1 MTHIRGNGHKKVV
14 IVGLGLIG
22 GSIAMALRKN
32 GMKVFGLDSDEN
44 VLELARQKGIE
55 TYLFDTQGMADKT
68 AIPDIF
74 ADVDIVFVSLPV
86 SRIVDA
92 VKIIA
97 GYIPQNTIITD
108 TGSVKKAIVSE
119 IEAILPDGSAFVG
132 GHPMAGSENS
142 GFEWAREDMFWGAP
156 YVLTPTARTDAEALW
171 TMIKLV
177 KDLGGKPVIMS
188 VEEHDRMA
196 AAASHLPQI
205 ISTTLVNAVSE
216 IYPKDRVMELAGGG
230 WRDTTRIAGSN
241 AFMWKD
247 ILIYNK
253 DEILP
258 LISTF
263 KEQLLLL
270 ESAIGTSDGDAIIE
284 RFQNARVYKSRR

>member
-1 MTHIRGNGHKKVV
+1 MTHIQGNGHKKAV

-55 TYLFDTQGMADKT
+55 TYPFDTQGMADKT

-119 IEAILPDGSAFVG
+119 IEAILPDDSAFVG

-156 YVLTPTARTDAEALW
+156 YVLTPTARTDVEALW

-188 VEEHDRMA
+188 VDEHDRMA

-216 IYPKDRVMELAGGG
+216 IYPKDRVMNLAGGG

-284 RFQNARVYKSRR
+284 RFQNARAYKSRG